1 MKQKKAVYPGTFDPI
16 TNGHVNIVER
26 AAAIFDDVIV
36 AVAVNSTKKP
46 VFGVRER
53 EHLARVSLSHL
64 DNVRVSHF
72 DNLLVEF
79 CSKNNADLILRGLRA
94 VSDFE
99 FEFQLAAMNR
109 QLNPLIETFF
119 LTPSEQFSF
128 VSSTLVREVS
138 SLGGDV
144 STLVPDVVAKSLL
157 SYFGE
162 KE

>member
-128 VSSTLVREVS
+128 VSSTLVREIS
-138 SLGGDV
+138 AYKGDV
-144 STLVPDVVAKSLL
+144 KSFVAPEVAKVLEQL
-157 SYFGE
+157 
-162 KE
+162 